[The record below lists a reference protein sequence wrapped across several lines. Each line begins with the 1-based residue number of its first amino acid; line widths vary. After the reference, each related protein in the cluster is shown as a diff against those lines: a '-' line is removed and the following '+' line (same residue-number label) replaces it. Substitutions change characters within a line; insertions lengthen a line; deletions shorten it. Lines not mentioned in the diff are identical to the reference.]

1 MRSPF
6 LTKRPWAALR
16 YPTKGD
22 NVTTPDE
29 RARALVWAGGL
40 LLELVND
47 ARIPDDVRRRAKAIA
62 RHFPCIEDLTPAGRA
77 ADACLPLSIPDQH
90 VLEEWS
96 SGLGH
101 GPLTWRSRVE

>member
-1 MRSPF
+1 MRKG
-6 LTKRPWAALR
+6 LTETLEGGAQTMVMIDLLGVP
-16 YPTKGD
+16 
-22 NVTTPDE
+22 PDK
-29 RARALVWAGGL
+29 
-40 LLELVND
+40 LVND
-47 ARIPDDVRRRAKAIA
+47 ARIPDDVRRRAKTIA